1 MSESRKRTT
10 ARVIVVLGA
19 MGVVALGL
27 LVQLVR
33 VQFGPYAPVFAS
45 RAEASLS
52 RVERVVPSRGMIYD
66 REGRLLASNAT
77 MYHVEIEVRQL
88 TERSRQDIAA
98 VLSKLML
105 VPFEDLYLQ
114 LSRDWIAL
122 GQFRIR
128 LTRED
133 QDLGTWPLIVDQTV
147 ADVINGFLADPTAP
161 DLSGLSL
168 VAAPQRVYPA
178 GDLAGHVLGFVNSEG
193 KGYFGIEGYYDEWLS
208 GKPITIERPLIP
220 PEARLQPDPP
230 AGVNLVLTVDAEI
243 QQMVES
249 ALKEAIEASEA
260 ESGEAVI
267 MDPQTGEILAMAAFP
282 ALDPNDYEPWLDELG
297 LADERI
303 ANPSLL
309 EPTASAT
316 PTEAAVPG
324 NGGGSGP
331 TSAEEDGDGDDEQE
345 DDPLQDAV
353 ISPAASAQF
362 EPGSTFK
369 VLTMSAALDMGAVQP
384 DDVYIDTGEIEVGGN
399 LIRNWDGEAWG
410 PQTMTGCLQH
420 SLNVCLAW
428 VASEKIG
435 ASDFY
440 EYLERFGMGQLT
452 GIDVSGEV
460 SGQLRTPR
468 HFRWTASDLGTNSFG
483 QGVSVSPIQLMTAVG
498 AIANGGVM
506 MQPHLVRQVVGP
518 QGVYWPKP
526 TVIGHPISAETAD
539 QMTEMLAESLDG
551 ETSLASVDGYRLA
564 GKTGTAQIPTDF
576 GYDPTLTIASFIG
589 WGPIQ
594 DPSFMVFVRIDEP
607 RTSPWGSVIAAP
619 VFKEIVERLV
629 VFLEIP
635 PDSVRAN
642 LAEIEG

>member
-1 MSESRKRTT
+1 MTEHAKRTK

-45 RAEASLS
+45 QAEASLS
-52 RVERVVPSRGMIYD
+52 RVERVVPARGLIYD
-66 REGRLLASNAT
+66 REGRILAANAT

-88 TERSRQDIAA
+88 TQRSRQDIAA

-105 VPFEDLYLQ
+105 VPFEDLHAQ
-114 LSRDWIAL
+114 LSRDWISL

-133 QDLGTWPLIVDQTV
+133 PELGAWPLMVDQTI
-147 ADVINGFLADPTAP
+147 ADVINGFLADPEAP

-193 KGYFGIEGYYDEWLS
+193 KGYFGIEGYYDEWLA
-208 GKPITIERPLIP
+208 GKPITVQRPLIP
-220 PEARLQPDPP
+220 PEARLQPNPP
-230 AGVNLVLTVDAEI
+230 AGVNLVLTIDAEI
-243 QQMVES
+243 QQMVET
-249 ALKEAIEASEA
+249 ALQEAIEAAEA
-260 ESGEAVI
+260 ERGEVII
-267 MDPQTGEILAMAAFP
+267 MDPETGEILAMAAFP
-282 ALDPNDYEPWLDELG
+282 ALDPNQYEPWLDELG
-297 LADERI
+297 LLDGDLGQ
-303 ANPSLL
+303 PSFL
-309 EPTASAT
+309 EPTPAPELEGDQA
-316 PTEAAVPG
+316 PDEGENAG
-324 NGGGSGP
+324 EEGGGG
-331 TSAEEDGDGDDEQE
+331 EEGQDEKEQ
-345 DDPLQDAV
+345 DPLEDAV

-369 VLTMSAALDMGAVQP
+369 VLTLAAALDLGVVEP
-384 DDVYIDTGEIEVGGN
+384 DDVYIDTGEIEIGGN
-399 LIRNWDGEAWG
+399 IIRNWDGEAWG
-410 PQTMTGCLQH
+410 PQTMTGCLRH

-428 VASEKIG
+428 IASEKIG
-435 ASDFY
+435 AADFY
-440 EYLERFGMGQLT
+440 EYLDRFGIGQLT

-460 SGQLRTPR
+460 AGQLRTPR

-483 QGVSVSPIQLMTAVG
+483 QGVSMSPIQLLSAVG
-498 AIANGGVM
+498 AIANDGVM
-506 MQPHLVRQVVGP
+506 MQPHLVRQIVGP

-526 TVIGHPISAETAD
+526 TVIGHPISADTA
-539 QMTEMLAESLDG
+539 QLMTEMLSQSLDG
-551 ETSLASVDGYRLA
+551 ETALAAVQGYELA

-576 GYDPTLTIASFIG
+576 GYDPSLTIASFVG
-589 WGPIQ
+589 WGPID
-594 DPSFMVFVRIDEP
+594 DPSFIVFVRIDKP

-619 VFKEIVERLV
+619 VFQEIVERLV

-635 PDSVRAN
+635 SDEVRAQ
-642 LAEIEG
+642 LSEIEG